1 MRVSH
6 STYTK
11 RFYSVF
17 VEWWVVVGGGGGVG
31 VGKGL
36 NDSSV
41 PTEQGIYDWIDTGT
55 KWRRRDG
62 GRDRVKFRDA
72 IASKN
77 LVSSKSVCLS
87 VSTVVVN

>member
-55 KWRRRDG
+55 
-62 GRDRVKFRDA
+62 
-72 IASKN
+72 I
-77 LVSSKSVCLS
+77 
-87 VSTVVVN
+87 